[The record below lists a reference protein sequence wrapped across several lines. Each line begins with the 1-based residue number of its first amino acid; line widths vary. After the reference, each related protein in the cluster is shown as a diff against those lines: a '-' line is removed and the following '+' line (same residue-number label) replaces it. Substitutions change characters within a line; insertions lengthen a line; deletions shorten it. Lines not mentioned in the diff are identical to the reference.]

1 MISASH
7 PLTPSCVLF
16 LFLWSSS
23 ESHGPPGIKQV
34 LHATPRP
41 PWHNRRR
48 PGVMTDTCG
57 NIIPTSHFYIP
68 AVLNQ
73 LQAHYPATEDV
84 HPLSTHMQ
92 HFGLLWVHEPVQ
104 KITFHHRQKKKS
116 PLNTSTITCTILTVC
131 MLLFL
136 YCIILNLWEAVLWVT
151 IDFKEFS
158 CFKNNVGIIKFQLRS
173 EFTPKSKIHISP

>member
-68 AVLNQ
+68 AALNQ

-116 PLNTSTITCTILTVC
+116 PLNTSKNPHNNLHYTSCVYVVILV
-131 MLLFL
+131 L
-136 YCIILNLWEAVLWVT
+136 YYSK
-151 IDFKEFS
+151 F
-158 CFKNNVGIIKFQLRS
+158 VGSSSVSDNRF
-173 EFTPKSKIHISP
+173 